1 MLSKTICKMALTGI
15 CLMTTK
21 TTFGFYQKSNLLLRR
36 NPQFS
41 RVLITTCGKKKGKP
55 EQETPTFQNKYIPSG
70 ENQEKYV
77 EILKKKGDKMIFALG
92 PAGTGKTLFACISAI
107 EQLKS
112 GEKEKIIITRPVVSV
127 EEDIG
132 FLPGNV
138 RNKMDPWIRPLL
150 DIFEEYYK
158 KTELEKMMLNGKIE
172 ISPLAYM
179 RGRTFKNS
187 FILADE
193 MQNSTPNQMLMLT
206 TRIGEGSTMVITGD
220 LNQSD
225 RLENNGLKMITEKI
239 KNTKIPINDE
249 IELCIL
255 ETRDIKRSSIVNK
268 IIEIMCP
275 TPISSLK
282 SNTSEIVSI
291 SSLKSNTSEI
301 VPISSPK
308 SFANENNDAAL
319 IPKSQYFSSF
329 KKFPFIVPEE
339 VKKPPLSP

>member
-1 MLSKTICKMALTGI
+1 MFSKTICKMALTGMY
-15 CLMTTK
+15 LMTPK
-21 TTFGFYQKSNLLLRR
+21 NTFGFYQKS

-55 EQETPTFQNKYIPSG
+55 EQETIIPSQKYIPSG
-70 ENQEKYV
+70 ENQQKYV

-92 PAGTGKTLFACISAI
+92 PAGTGKTLFACITAI

-239 KNTKIPINDE
+239 KNTKIPIKDE

-255 ETRDIKRSSIVNK
+255 ESGDIKRSSIVNK

-275 TPISSLK
+275 TPVPSS
-282 SNTSEIVSI
+282 TS
-291 SSLKSNTSEI
+291 
-301 VPISSPK
+301 SSPVPVRRP
-308 SFANENNDAAL
+308 SPSPNDDAAL
-319 IPKSQYFSSF
+319 IPKSQYFASF
-329 KKFPFIVPEE
+329 KSFPFTVSGNLDPPQQKVE
-339 VKKPPLSP
+339 KPDTS